1 MVRGGSA
8 KAALFTGS
16 RKLATVD
23 GLNAFVRQAAA
34 GETFVYCEAPQPMY
48 GDTWSRVTELA
59 QQGFVTPLS
68 SKRAGGGWV
77 YSVAR
82 TRKRITRDLTPQE
95 KALSDPATDTIFR
108 ELKRAANFA
117 QPCPSDAELA
127 RKAGLSSRHAAQFR
141 VRQLIAVGLIESTLA
156 YEGGVPSRVVTI
168 VAGSQAG
175 SAGGKFTALPKKW
188 AALQAAAERDARAAG
203 AGA

>member
-1 MVRGGSA
+1 
-8 KAALFTGS
+8 
-16 RKLATVD
+16 
-23 GLNAFVRQAAA
+23 
-34 GETFVYCEAPQPMY
+34 MY

-82 TRKRITRDLTPQE
+82 TRKRITRDQTPQE
-95 KALSDPATDTIFR
+95 KALSDPATDTILR
-108 ELKRAANFA
+108 ELKRAANFG

-141 VRQLIAVGLIESTLA
+141 VRQLITVGLIESTLA

-168 VAGSQAG
+168 VGT
-175 SAGGKFTALPKKW
+175 GKFTALPKKW
-188 AALQAAAERDARAAG
+188 AALQQAAERDARAAG